1 MPNLFKLLIGVLI
14 SLFFVNTYSSNVVS
28 DSIKIKTFEQHVKSL
43 DYISR
48 KTSNNKLY
56 LNLAKSYCDSIL
68 KFDSKNT
75 FANKFKDKID
85 LTLSAN
91 ELNMNHPIIRKRN
104 FMNMSK
110 QEISVSDHSSDE
122 CTDID
127 MSPPHKRRRIIRG

>member
-1 MPNLFKLLIGVLI
+1 MLI

-75 FANKFKDKID
+75 FDRFIIC
-85 LTLSAN
+85 LYFTFMTLSTVGYGDFC
-91 ELNMNHPIIRKRN
+91 P
-104 FMNMSK
+104 
-110 QEISVSDHSSDE
+110 
-122 CTDID
+122 
-127 MSPPHKRRRIIRG
+127 